1 MFKILSFL
9 CYAFGALDLILFYFC
24 DTDLTGVSWS
34 PWVAF
39 VLGAILSAIGK
50 DD

>member
-1 MFKILSFL
+1 MLKVLGWL

-34 PWVAF
+34 PWAAF
-39 VLGAILSAIGK
+39 IVGAVLCSLGK
-50 DD
+50 ND